1 MRLASQSAI
10 LVKVWTWNASRNA
23 WKASGGIF
31 DIPQKETRLKELE
44 RRLEDPSL
52 WNDPEAARKVSQEAA
67 RLRRTV
73 DTFRSLESDL
83 QGLLELME
91 ELPAEEREALK
102 PELEEAAKKLDELY
116 HQTLLN
122 FPHAE
127 KNAILTIQPGA
138 GGTEACDWAEMLL
151 RMYTRFAERQGFQVE
166 VVDLTPGP
174 EAGIDY
180 AQILVKGENAYGLL
194 SPEAGVHRLVRPSPF
209 DASGRRHTSFA
220 GVEVIPQVD
229 EEVEVLLKPEE
240 LRIDVMRASGPG
252 GQGVNTTDSAVR
264 VVHLPTGITVTC
276 QTTRSQIKNKELALK
291 ILKAR
296 LYELERKKREEEL
309 KALRGEVRPIE
320 WGSQI
325 RSYVLD
331 KNYVKDHRTGLMRHD
346 PENVLDGDLMDLIWA
361 GLEWKAGRRQGTEE
375 VEAE

>member
-31 DIPQKETRLKELE
+31 DIPKKETRLKELE

-220 GVEVIPQVD
+220 GVEVIPEVD
-229 EEVEVLLKPEE
+229 EDVEVVLKPEE

-361 GLEWKAGRRQGTEE
+361 GLEWKAGRRQTAE

>member
-1 MRLASQSAI
+1 MRFGSQSAI
-10 LVKVWTWNASRNA
+10 LVKVWTWNASRNV

-31 DIPQKETRLKELE
+31 DIPQKEARLKELE

-52 WNDPEAARKVSQEAA
+52 WSDPETARQVSQEAA

-83 QGLLELME
+83 RGLLELME

-166 VVDLTPGP
+166 VVDITPGP

-180 AQILVKGENAYGLL
+180 AQILIKGENAYGLL

-220 GVEVIPQVD
+220 GVEVMPEVD
-229 EEVEVLLKPEE
+229 DTVEVVIRPED
-240 LRIDVMRASGPG
+240 LRIDVFRSQGHG

-264 VVHLPTGITVTC
+264 IVHLPTGITVTC
-276 QTTRSQIKNKELALK
+276 QTTRSQIKNKELAMKVLRS
-291 ILKAR
+291 R
-296 LYELERKKREEEL
+296 LFELEWRRKQEEL
-309 KALRGEVRPIE
+309 QKLRGEVRPIE

-331 KNYVKDHRTGLMRHD
+331 KQYVKDHRTGLMRFD
-346 PENVLDGDLMDLIWA
+346 PQNVLDGDLLDFIWA
-361 GLEWKAGRRQGTEE
+361 GLEWKAGRQGAEE

>member
-91 ELPAEEREALK
+91 ELPAEERESLK
-102 PELEEAAKKLDELY
+102 PELEEAAKKLNELY

-166 VVDLTPGP
+166 VVDLTPGA

-220 GVEVIPQVD
+220 GVEVIPEVD
-229 EEVEVLLKPEE
+229 EDVEVVLKPEE

-361 GLEWKAGRRQGTEE
+361 GLEWKAGRRQTAE

>member
-1 MRLASQSAI
+1 MPL
-10 LVKVWTWNASRNA
+10 
-23 WKASGGIF
+23 GGIF
-31 DIPQKETRLKELE
+31 DIPGKEARLKELDAK
-44 RRLEDPSL
+44 LQDPAL
-52 WNDPEAARKVSQEAA
+52 WSQPEGARKVTQEAA
-67 RLRRTV
+67 RLRKAVETY
-73 DTFRSLESDL
+73 RSLESDL
-83 QGLLELME
+83 QGLVELYA
-91 ELPAEEREALK
+91 ELPAEEREALR
-102 PELEEAAKKLDELY
+102 PELEEASRKLDELY
-116 HQTLLN
+116 QATLLS

-166 VVDLTPGP
+166 VVDIAQGP

-180 AQILVKGENAYGLL
+180 AQIIVRGENAYGLL

-220 GVEVIPQVD
+220 GVEVMPEVD
-229 EEVEVLLKPEE
+229 DTVEVVIRPED
-240 LRIDVMRASGPG
+240 LRVDVFRAQGHG

-264 VVHLPTGITVTC
+264 IVHLPTGITVTC

-291 ILKAR
+291 VLKSR
-296 LYELERKKREEEL
+296 LFELEWRKKQEEL
-309 KALRGEVRPIE
+309 RQLRGEVRPIE

-331 KNYVKDHRTGLMRHD
+331 KQYVKDHRTGLMRFD
-346 PENVLDGDLMDLIWA
+346 PQNVLDGDLMDFIWA
-361 GLEWKAGRRQGTEE
+361 GLEWKAGRRQTWESEGQP
-375 VEAE
+375 AGLP

>member
-44 RRLEDPSL
+44 RRLEAPSL
-52 WNDPEAARKVSQEAA
+52 WNAPEAARKVSQEAA

-220 GVEVIPQVD
+220 GVEVIPEVD
-229 EEVEVLLKPEE
+229 EEVEVVLKPEE

-264 VVHLPTGITVTC
+264 VVHLPTGIMVTC
-276 QTTRSQIKNKELALK
+276 QDSRSQIKNREKALMILRSRLLEMKRAEEAERLRKTRLAQIGTGERSEKIRTYNFPQSRVTDHRIGFTTHDLEGVLSGHLTPILEALK
-291 ILKAR
+291 RADQ
-296 LYELERKKREEEL
+296 ERQL
-309 KALRGEVRPIE
+309 AAL
-320 WGSQI
+320 
-325 RSYVLD
+325 
-331 KNYVKDHRTGLMRHD
+331 
-346 PENVLDGDLMDLIWA
+346 
-361 GLEWKAGRRQGTEE
+361 
-375 VEAE
+375 AEG

>member
-220 GVEVIPQVD
+220 GVEVIPEVD
-229 EEVEVLLKPEE
+229 EEVEVVLKPEE

-264 VVHLPTGITVTC
+264 VVHLPTGIMVTC
-276 QTTRSQIKNKELALK
+276 QDSRSQIKNREKALMILRSRLLEMKRAEEAERLRKTRLAQIGTGERSEKIRTYNFPQSRVTDHRIGFTTHDLEGVLSGHRTPILEALK
-291 ILKAR
+291 RADQ
-296 LYELERKKREEEL
+296 ERQL
-309 KALRGEVRPIE
+309 AAL
-320 WGSQI
+320 
-325 RSYVLD
+325 
-331 KNYVKDHRTGLMRHD
+331 
-346 PENVLDGDLMDLIWA
+346 
-361 GLEWKAGRRQGTEE
+361 
-375 VEAE
+375 AEG

>member
-1 MRLASQSAI
+1 M
-10 LVKVWTWNASRNA
+10 T
-23 WKASGGIF
+23 
-31 DIPQKETRLKELE
+31 
-44 RRLEDPSL
+44 
-52 WNDPEAARKVSQEAA
+52 QEAA
-67 RLRRTV
+67 RLRKAV
-73 DTFRSLESDL
+73 EAYRSLESDL
-83 QGLLELME
+83 QGLVELYA
-91 ELPAEEREALK
+91 ELPAEDREALG
-102 PELEEAAKKLDELY
+102 PELEEAAKRLDELY
-116 HQTLLN
+116 HATLLS

-220 GVEVIPQVD
+220 GVEVMPEVD
-229 EEVEVLLKPEE
+229 DTVEVVIRPEE
-240 LRIDVMRASGPG
+240 LRIDVFRAQGHG

-264 VVHLPTGITVTC
+264 IVHLPTGITVTC

-291 ILKAR
+291 VLKSR
-296 LYELERKKREEEL
+296 LFELEWRKKQEEL
-309 KALRGEVRPIE
+309 RKLKGEVRPIE

-331 KNYVKDHRTGLMRHD
+331 KQYVKDHRTGLMRFD
-346 PENVLDGDLMDLIWA
+346 PQNVLDGDLLDFIWA
-361 GLEWKAGRRQGTEE
+361 GLEWKAGRRQAAEASPSERVEE
-375 VEAE
+375 ALAEE

>member
-116 HQTLLN
+116 RLAWIRGLKTTYYLRTLAASSGEKSTGRGGELN
-122 FPHAE
+122 AVPV
-127 KNAILTIQPGA
+127 A
-138 GGTEACDWAEMLL
+138 GGMTHGAEAVSAPPATDAKFCSIDNPDCEAC
-151 RMYTRFAERQGFQVE
+151 Q
-166 VVDLTPGP
+166 
-174 EAGIDY
+174 
-180 AQILVKGENAYGLL
+180 
-194 SPEAGVHRLVRPSPF
+194 
-209 DASGRRHTSFA
+209 
-220 GVEVIPQVD
+220 
-229 EEVEVLLKPEE
+229 
-240 LRIDVMRASGPG
+240 
-252 GQGVNTTDSAVR
+252 
-264 VVHLPTGITVTC
+264 
-276 QTTRSQIKNKELALK
+276 
-291 ILKAR
+291 
-296 LYELERKKREEEL
+296 
-309 KALRGEVRPIE
+309 
-320 WGSQI
+320 
-325 RSYVLD
+325 
-331 KNYVKDHRTGLMRHD
+331 
-346 PENVLDGDLMDLIWA
+346 
-361 GLEWKAGRRQGTEE
+361 
-375 VEAE
+375 

>member
-220 GVEVIPQVD
+220 GVEVIPEVD
-229 EEVEVLLKPEE
+229 EDVEVVLKPEE

-264 VVHLPTGITVTC
+264 VVHLPTGIMVTC
-276 QTTRSQIKNKELALK
+276 QDSRSQIKNREKALMILRSRLLEMKRAEEAEKLRKTRLAQIGTGERSEKIRTYNFPQSRVTDHRIGFTTHDLEGVLSGHLTPILEALK
-291 ILKAR
+291 RADQ
-296 LYELERKKREEEL
+296 ERQL
-309 KALRGEVRPIE
+309 AAL
-320 WGSQI
+320 
-325 RSYVLD
+325 
-331 KNYVKDHRTGLMRHD
+331 
-346 PENVLDGDLMDLIWA
+346 
-361 GLEWKAGRRQGTEE
+361 
-375 VEAE
+375 AEG

>member
-1 MRLASQSAI
+1 MDLERLAQR
-10 LVKVWTWNASRNA
+10 LEGLR
-23 WKASGGIF
+23 GYL
-31 DIPQKETRLKELE
+31 DIPQKENRLKELE

-91 ELPAEEREALK
+91 ELPAEERESLK

-220 GVEVIPQVD
+220 GVEVIPEVD
-229 EEVEVLLKPEE
+229 EDVEVVLKPEE

-361 GLEWKAGRRQGTEE
+361 GLEWKAGRRQTAE

>member
-1 MRLASQSAI
+1 M
-10 LVKVWTWNASRNA
+10 
-23 WKASGGIF
+23 
-31 DIPQKETRLKELE
+31 
-44 RRLEDPSL
+44 
-52 WNDPEAARKVSQEAA
+52 
-67 RLRRTV
+67 

-220 GVEVIPQVD
+220 GVEVIPEVD
-229 EEVEVLLKPEE
+229 EEVEVVLKPEE

-264 VVHLPTGITVTC
+264 VVHLPTGIMVTC
-276 QTTRSQIKNKELALK
+276 QDSRSQIKNREKALMILRSRLLEMKRAEEAERLRKTRLAQIGTGERSEKIRTYNFPQSRVTDHRIGFTTHDLEGVLSGHLTPILEALK
-291 ILKAR
+291 RADQ
-296 LYELERKKREEEL
+296 ERQL
-309 KALRGEVRPIE
+309 AAL
-320 WGSQI
+320 
-325 RSYVLD
+325 
-331 KNYVKDHRTGLMRHD
+331 
-346 PENVLDGDLMDLIWA
+346 
-361 GLEWKAGRRQGTEE
+361 
-375 VEAE
+375 AEG

>member
-1 MRLASQSAI
+1 MPL
-10 LVKVWTWNASRNA
+10 
-23 WKASGGIF
+23 GGIF
-31 DIPQKETRLKELE
+31 DIPGKEARLKELDAK
-44 RRLEDPSL
+44 LQDPAL
-52 WNDPEAARKVSQEAA
+52 WSQPEEARKVTQEAA
-67 RLRRTV
+67 RLRKAVETY
-73 DTFRSLESDL
+73 RSLESDL
-83 QGLLELME
+83 QGLVELYA
-91 ELPAEEREALK
+91 ELPAEEREALR
-102 PELEEAAKKLDELY
+102 PELEEASRKLDELY
-116 HQTLLN
+116 QTTLLS

-166 VVDLTPGP
+166 VVDIAQGP

-180 AQILVKGENAYGLL
+180 AQIIVRGENAYGLL

-220 GVEVIPQVD
+220 GVEVMPEVD
-229 EEVEVLLKPEE
+229 DTVEVVIRPED
-240 LRIDVMRASGPG
+240 LRVDVFRAQGHG

-264 VVHLPTGITVTC
+264 IVHLPTGIAVTC

-291 ILKAR
+291 VLKSR
-296 LYELERKKREEEL
+296 LFELEWRKKQEEL
-309 KALRGEVRPIE
+309 RQLRGEVRPIE

-331 KNYVKDHRTGLMRHD
+331 KQYVKDHRTGLMRFD
-346 PENVLDGDLMDLIWA
+346 PQNVLDGDLMDFIWA
-361 GLEWKAGRRQGTEE
+361 GLEWKAGRRQTWESEGQP
-375 VEAE
+375 AGLP